1 MSAYLFP
8 RLPRPAARQLL
19 KEQAERSPLELRAGA
34 RTSHPAA
41 ATAPTGGRPVTEE
54 VLVGVA
60 DAVREACE
68 EQWPEPASRS
78 QGASL
83 DRAIGKA
90 LVEHL
95 LIVRPDAANE
105 GVWAFLSLVLLPD
118 IAVLRFPDRAESRLM
133 GGARNVFRRPW
144 ERRVVLGELSDR
156 HGTNGQFLGEDELV
170 NIFERSRLARSHELA
185 RALAEHILSAEV
197 PNRSEY
203 ARELTKHVKRQLG
216 AYNIDVLD
224 TSAVRMLVADAG
236 ARVAAE
242 R

>member
-19 KEQAERSPLELRAGA
+19 NEQTDRTLTELRAGA

-41 ATAPTGGRPVTEE
+41 APAPTGGSPVTEE
-54 VLVGVA
+54 VLEGLA
-60 DAVREACE
+60 TAVRKACE
-68 EQWPEPASRS
+68 EQWPEPVSRS
-78 QGASL
+78 KGASL
-83 DRAIGKA
+83 DRAIGRA
-90 LVEHL
+90 LWDNL
-95 LIVRPDAANE
+95 QIVRPDAANE

-118 IAVLRFPDRAESRLM
+118 IAALRFPDRAESRLM

-156 HGTNGQFLGEDELV
+156 HGSNGQFLGEDELV

-197 PNRSEY
+197 ANRSEY
-203 ARELTKHVKRQLG
+203 ARELTKHVKRHLG

-236 ARVAAE
+236 ARVVVG